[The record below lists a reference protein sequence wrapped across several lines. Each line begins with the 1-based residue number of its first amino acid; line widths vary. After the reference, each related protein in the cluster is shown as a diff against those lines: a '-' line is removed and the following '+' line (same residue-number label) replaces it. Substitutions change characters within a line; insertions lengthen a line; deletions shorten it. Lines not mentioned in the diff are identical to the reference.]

1 MGMVPSALLQHLKTV
16 PEIILTYLQHDNH
29 PHIAVQLVAPY
40 TIIMLGAMLDTISTD
55 AVITAIAILDA
66 IGFIIKKVKQ
76 E

>member
-1 MGMVPSALLQHLKTV
+1 
-16 PEIILTYLQHDNH
+16 
-29 PHIAVQLVAPY
+29 
-40 TIIMLGAMLDTISTD
+40 MLDTISTD